1 MKSLVLVWISIVSIC
16 SFTACSKRLDED
28 VEFSKHQIQGWLV
41 SVDEYLLP
49 NQYYPDGRRTRMF
62 NEPKYDSEGRVESA
76 FCNFVG
82 IPANHHYTYD
92 GSRIVLKKNCI
103 DRETDSAYVYSL
115 VDDRIVSCTICD
127 YNSLE
132 ESDHRYEYHYDN
144 HNHLIRIDE
153 VGCKVYRVFTLTWK
167 GGNLIDITESMFED
181 SSVVFTSSCRFQY
194 VKHKKY
200 RNAFVPIHFQHYLIS
215 LYGVDEVLSSQ
226 GYFGKMVSEDIPVCE
241 ASPVNYVYR
250 MELDSK
256 GYINKIYHLK
266 SDSNDS
272 VIREYN
278 LIWR

>member
-1 MKSLVLVWISIVSIC
+1 MKHTLILLTYIVILCAFMSCGKSLDKDVDVSH
-16 SFTACSKRLDED
+16 
-28 VEFSKHQIQGWLV
+28 HQIRGHLV

-49 NQYYPDGRRTRMF
+49 NQYYPDGLKTQMF
-62 NEPKYDSEGRVESA
+62 SEPKYDSEGRIESA

-92 GSRIVLKKNCI
+92 GCRIVLKKNCI

-144 HNHLIRIDE
+144 QNHLIRIDE
-153 VGCKVYRVFTLTWK
+153 VGSKVYRVFTLKWK

-181 SSVVFTSSCRFQY
+181 SNVVFTSSCRFQY

-200 RNAFVPIHFQHYLIS
+200 RNAFVPIHFQHYSIA

-226 GYFGKMVSEDIPVCE
+226 GYFGKMVSDDIPVCE

-250 MELDSK
+250 MELDNR
-256 GYINKIYHLK
+256 GYINKIYHLR
-266 SDSNDS
+266 SDSNDT